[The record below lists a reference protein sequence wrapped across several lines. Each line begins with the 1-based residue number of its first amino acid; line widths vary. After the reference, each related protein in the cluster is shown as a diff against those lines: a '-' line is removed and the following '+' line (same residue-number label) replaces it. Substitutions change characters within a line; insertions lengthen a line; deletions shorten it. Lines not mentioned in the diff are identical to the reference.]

1 MPALPSLPCS
11 AITGRSCP
19 LWPGGME
26 ITQLV
31 LMPPR
36 AAEMNEPEILVGKL
50 LPAVGGSNGAG
61 AACGPRVH
69 QGAEGPHAGG
79 SAPAPAPQR
88 SRARRVRSAMGVM
101 MPRRSVLPAQPR
113 RSTGQS

>member
-61 AACGPRVH
+61 AACGLAGPPGRRRPTRRRLPRRRRH
-69 QGAEGPHAGG
+69 PNGAGHGG
-79 SAPAPAPQR
+79 S
-88 SRARRVRSAMGVM
+88 G
-101 MPRRSVLPAQPR
+101 LPWA
-113 RSTGQS
+113 S

>member
-50 LPAVGGSNGAG
+50 LPAVGARTAPGPPAAQVGPPGRRRPTRRRLPRRRRHPNGAG
-61 AACGPRVH
+61 H
-69 QGAEGPHAGG
+69 GG
-79 SAPAPAPQR
+79 S
-88 SRARRVRSAMGVM
+88 G
-101 MPRRSVLPAQPR
+101 LPWA
-113 RSTGQS
+113 S

>member
-61 AACGPRVH
+61 AACGSSGSTRAPKATRRRLPRRRRH
-69 QGAEGPHAGG
+69 PNGAGHGG
-79 SAPAPAPQR
+79 S
-88 SRARRVRSAMGVM
+88 G
-101 MPRRSVLPAQPR
+101 LPWA
-113 RSTGQS
+113 S